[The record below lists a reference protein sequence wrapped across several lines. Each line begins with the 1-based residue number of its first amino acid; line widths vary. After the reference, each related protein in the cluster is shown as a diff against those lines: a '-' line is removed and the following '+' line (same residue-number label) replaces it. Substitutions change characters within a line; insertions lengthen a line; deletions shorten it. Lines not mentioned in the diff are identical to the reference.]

1 MSSYEDYDLKSRVYD
16 KTRSAI
22 GSEII
27 LKLLSRS
34 IVPLDRQVVLDA
46 GCGTGL
52 YTAALKDRVM
62 HLESV
67 DLNAGMLGVAES
79 RMKPDVVSGRIR
91 FHQAS
96 ITDLPLPENS
106 MDAVMVNQVLHH
118 LSDDP
123 SAGWPAHLEA
133 IHEFARVLKPGGSLI
148 INSCSPVQMEMGFWF
163 YKLIPDAMELA
174 KEKIIDLETL
184 DELLTKCGFMEI
196 HREIHLE
203 LVLQGDSY
211 FDPEGLLDL
220 EWRAGDSIWSLVTKD
235 NLAEVLVMGEEL
247 QAKGELFSFM
257 RRHDRS
263 RAKTGQITFTCA
275 RKEVER
281 L

>member
-16 KTRSAI
+16 KTRSAV

-34 IVPLDRQVVLDA
+34 IVSLDRQVVLDA

-52 YTAALKDRVM
+52 YTVALKDRVM
-62 HLESV
+62 RLESV

-79 RMKPDVVSGRIR
+79 RMKFDVASGRIR

-118 LSDDP
+118 LPDNP
-123 SAGWPAHLEA
+123 SAGWSAHLEA
-133 IHEFARVLKPGGSLI
+133 IHELARVLKSGGSLI

-174 KEKIIDLETL
+174 KEKIIDLENL
-184 DELLTKCGFMEI
+184 DDLLAKCGFMEI
-196 HREIHLE
+196 HREIPLE

-211 FDPEGLLDL
+211 FDPEGLLDPQ
-220 EWRAGDSIWSLVTKD
+220 WRAGDSIWSLVTKD
-235 NLAEVLVMGEEL
+235 NLAEVLVMGKEL
-247 QAKGELFSFM
+247 QEKGKLFSFM
-257 RRHDRS
+257 RSHDRS
-263 RAKTGQITFTCA
+263 RGKTGQITFTCA
-275 RKEVER
+275 RKAVER

>member
-1 MSSYEDYDLKSRVYD
+1 MSSYEDYYLKSRVYD
-16 KTRSAI
+16 KTRSAV

-34 IVPLDRQVVLDA
+34 IASLDRQVVLDA

-62 HLESV
+62 RLESV

-184 DELLTKCGFMEI
+184 DDLLEKCGFMEI
-196 HREIHLE
+196 HREIPLE

-211 FDPEGLLDL
+211 FDPEGFLDL

-247 QAKGELFSFM
+247 QAKGELFSLI

-275 RKEVER
+275 RKAVER